1 MKITKGKAI
10 ALVVVAFIAIM
21 GLVTFSQYTSVYD
34 RDAELRATFK
44 AELANREGQFDAFK
58 NTMKDFGG
66 LKKSK
71 ENTIKELY
79 ATVVTG
85 RPGQSPNAAMLT
97 FVKESNPNYDESIY
111 TNMMQQVK
119 ALRMD
124 YANVQKR
131 LADVKNQHDQLRTK
145 FWSRMFLSNNSE
157 LKYEVTST
165 AQTKETMRTG
175 VDTYENNFD

>member
-1 MKITKGKAI
+1 
-10 ALVVVAFIAIM
+10 M

-34 RDAELRATFK
+34 RDAELRATFT

-58 NTMKDFGG
+58 NTLKDFGA
-66 LKKSK
+66 LKGSY
-71 ENTIKELY
+71 ENTIKDLY
-79 ATVVTG
+79 STLVTG
-85 RPGQSPNAAMLT
+85 RPGQAANASLLN
-97 FVKESNPNYDESIY
+97 FVKEQNPNFSDKMYIDL
-111 TNMMQQVK
+111 MQRVE
-119 ALRMD
+119 ALRKD

-131 LADVKNQHDQLRTK
+131 LADVKSQHDQLRTK

-175 VDTYENNFD
+175 VDTYENAFQ

>member
-10 ALVVVAFIAIM
+10 ALVIVAFIAIM

-34 RDAELRATFK
+34 RDAELRATFT

-66 LKKSK
+66 LKKSY
-71 ENTIKELY
+71 EGTIKDLY

-85 RPGQSPNAAMLT
+85 RNSNEGALMT
-97 FVKESNPNYDESIY
+97 FIKEDNPNFSDKMY
-111 TNMMQQVK
+111 TDLMQRVE
-119 ALRMD
+119 ALRKD

-175 VDTYENNFD
+175 VDTYENAFE